1 MSLLILSDR
10 NEVLQRAILAGSE
23 EAKKEAWNSIATE
36 GALGAAAAV
45 GLHGRAVP
53 RLTYE
58 AASYHGKVDT
68 VTKSRAPTNGQDA
81 LNTPVQVKQ
90 TSTRWIGIDYKT
102 REFVVFDET
111 KNSVYHGHV
120 RSWKNL
126 HPDMQNAL
134 TRAGMVNRNGK
145 ILIDGEKKRNMCP
158 KVFSTHVR
166 RRCASI
172 G

>member
-10 NEVLQRAILAGSE
+10 NEVLQRAILTGSE

-126 HPDMQNAL
+126 RPDMQNAL

-145 ILIDGEKKRNMCP
+145 ILIDGEKKKYVPQGLFYARPQKM
-158 KVFSTHVR
+158 R
-166 RRCASI
+166 
-172 G
+172 